1 MGKTKQKNV
10 FQVSNKH
17 MKHKNKTKAKP
28 VKSTL
33 KHINVVK
40 KETVENLNKIF
51 TQVQRDVTSISK
63 SVAPEPKKLPKVVR
77 EPPKEPANVDNA
89 AELLSQLFSVN
100 EVLKEITVTTV
111 CGDESVCF
119 KEFSSRGNH

>member
-10 FQVSNKH
+10 FQVSIKH

-33 KHINVVK
+33 KHINAVR

-51 TQVQRDVTSISK
+51 TEVQRDITSISK

-77 EPPKEPANVDNA
+77 EPPKEPANVDDA
-89 AELLSQLFSVN
+89 AQLLSQL
-100 EVLKEITVTTV
+100 LP
-111 CGDESVCF
+111 
-119 KEFSSRGNH
+119 